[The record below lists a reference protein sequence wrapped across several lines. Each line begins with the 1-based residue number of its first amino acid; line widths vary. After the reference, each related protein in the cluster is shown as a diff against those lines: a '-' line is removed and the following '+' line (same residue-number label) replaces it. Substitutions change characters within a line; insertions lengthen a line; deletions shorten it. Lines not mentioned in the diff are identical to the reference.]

1 MITISSTFTTAC
13 ARLNLQQ
20 NGLVFRFLTRF
31 HDDPGHPSLRL
42 ERLYDSRSTNLWSA
56 RVNDELRTIIKK
68 DGGTWIAVYVG
79 LHDDAYHWAASHEVG
94 RHPVTNHW
102 QVVEMPVLPPPAAIP
117 PSPGPIP
124 ILAPHS
130 DQYLMSLGVPE
141 AWLPVLRPI
150 AVRAEFDR
158 QVEEK
163 LPLEVAVRLLDLV
176 DGRAVE
182 LPRPIAPNAPI
193 RELQA
198 LSQDLVVVQ
207 NDQELEL
214 ILKEPMAKW
223 IAFLHPSQKR
233 LVTAES
239 RGPVKITGSA
249 GTGKTVVAMH
259 RARQLAREGQRVLI
273 TSFVQTICQNIE
285 RNLRHLCTDEEME
298 KISVIH
304 VHRLASDILHRANQ
318 HWTAISENELLEII
332 GSIDPGSTVPDCPLG
347 PEQLLIEWMTIV
359 EHQGIETWAD
369 YRAANRA
376 GRGRALT
383 IRERRAVWTVLE
395 QIRDR
400 LRNEQ
405 FTTWEGL
412 CRLAAAQLPPLRS
425 RPAEWRYD
433 AVIVD
438 ELQDLK
444 PQELHLI
451 ARLAPVKNLFLAG
464 DAGQK
469 IYPGRVT
476 LHTMGIDVRGRSTI
490 LRLNYR
496 TTEQIRLYADR
507 LLDETADD
515 LDGGIENRR
524 LTRSLLRGREPI
536 VRAFDARK
544 DQHDFVAAEIA
555 RLLANGFTPDSIGV
569 FARQS
574 SNLEMLKTRFTRA
587 AIPFF
592 HLKKDE
598 FPVEPAVNLGTMHR
612 AKGLEFKVV
621 FVVDLNDE
629 NMPNRSAIEAKVDQV
644 VREEQL
650 NLERQLL
657 YVSVTRARDLVY
669 LTWAGAPSRFLALS
683 S

>member
-20 NGLVFRFLTRF
+20 TGMVFRFLTRF
-31 HDDPGHPSLRL
+31 HGDPAHPSLRL

-79 LHDDAYHWAASHEVG
+79 LHDEAYRWAANHEVG
-94 RHPVTNHW
+94 RHPVTHHW
-102 QVVEMPVLPPPAAIP
+102 QVVEMPIVPPPAAISPSSGP
-117 PSPGPIP
+117 PP
-124 ILAPHS
+124 ILARHS

-150 AVRAEFDR
+150 ANRAEFDR
-158 QVEEK
+158 QVEK
-163 LPLEVAVRLLDLV
+163 LPLEVGVRLLDLV

-182 LPRPIAPNAPI
+182 LPRPIAPDAKI
-193 RELQA
+193 KELQA
-198 LSQDLVVVQ
+198 MSQDLVVVQ
-207 NDQELEL
+207 NDQELQM
-214 ILKEPMAKW
+214 ILREPMAKW
-223 IAFLHPSQKR
+223 IAFLHPSQKM

-249 GTGKTVVAMH
+249 GTGKTVVALH

-273 TSFVQTICQNIE
+273 TSFVQTICHNIE
-285 RNLRHLCTDEEME
+285 HNLRHLCTDEELA

-318 HWTAISENELLEII
+318 HWTAVTEKELLEMI
-332 GSIDPGSTVPDCPLG
+332 GTIDPGSTVPDCPLDH
-347 PEQLLIEWMTIV
+347 EQLLIEWMTIV

-383 IRERRAVWTVLE
+383 VRERRAVWTVLE

-400 LRNEQ
+400 LRSTQ
-405 FTTWEGL
+405 STTWEGL

-425 RPAEWRYD
+425 RQKDSGYD

-451 ARLAPVKNLFLAG
+451 ARLAPVRNLFLAG
-464 DAGQK
+464 DAGQR

-476 LHTMGIDVRGRSTI
+476 LHTLGIDVRGRSTI

-507 LLDETADD
+507 LLAEAADD

-524 LTRSLLRGREPI
+524 LTRSLLRGHEPI
-536 VRAFDARK
+536 LKAFDTRK
-544 DQHDFVAAEIA
+544 EQHDFVAAEIA

-574 SNLEMLKTRFTRA
+574 SNLEMLKTRFTRGGL
-587 AIPFF
+587 PFF
-592 HLKKDE
+592 HLKRDE

-621 FVVDLNDE
+621 FVVDLDDE
-629 NMPNRSAIEAKVDQV
+629 NMPNRNAIEAKADHI

-650 NLERQLL
+650 DLERQLL

-669 LTWAGAPSRFLALS
+669 LTWAGSPSRFLTLS